1 MVRTAGI
8 PCAWSA
14 HAARKD
20 CAPVAQGIEQ
30 RFPKPCVGGSSPPGR
45 TNSPMPQWNHAM
57 QLALDAA
64 RDAARQGEVPVGAVL
79 LSAEGEVLA
88 CAGNRRQRDRDPTAH
103 AEMVVLREAAAKLG
117 GWRLTG
123 TTMVVT
129 LEPCLMCAG
138 ALVLARVARVVYGAK
153 DPKGGAVESLYRVTE
168 DARLNHQ
175 VEVIGGVL
183 AEEAGALLRAFF
195 QQRRRPN
202 P

>member
-1 MVRTAGI
+1 
-8 PCAWSA
+8 
-14 HAARKD
+14 
-20 CAPVAQGIEQ
+20 
-30 RFPKPCVGGSSPPGR
+30 
-45 TNSPMPQWNHAM
+45 M

-88 CAGNRRQRDRDPTAH
+88 CAGNRRQRDQDPTAH

-153 DPKGGAVESLYRVTE
+153 DPKGGAVESLYRVVE

-195 QQRRRPN
+195 QERRRS
-202 P
+202 